1 MSWNSWEISVPLA
14 LAEGVVKAGDTEGM
28 TNTVKVK
35 DDSLADCKRILEG
48 QVAFPVQAGETEPVD
63 LVVVEDASGSFSDN
77 FPHVRQAIDEVVQGL
92 SDQDR
97 VMRLRIVAENN
108 LYFLMEK

>member
-1 MSWNSWEISVPLA
+1 MFKKATKLLSTMVIVAGTVVGNFSPTLA

-48 QVAFPVQAGETEPVD
+48 QAAFPVQAGSRPC
-63 LVVVEDASGSFSDN
+63 DAGFVSWRKTIYIS
-77 FPHVRQAIDEVVQGL
+77 
-92 SDQDR
+92 
-97 VMRLRIVAENN
+97 
-108 LYFLMEK
+108 

>member
-1 MSWNSWEISVPLA
+1 MFKKATKLLSTMVIVAGTVVGNFSPTLA
-14 LAEGVVKAGDTEGM
+14 LAEEAVKAGDTEGM

-48 QVAFPVQAGETEPVD
+48 QATFPVQAGETEPVD

-77 FPHVRQAIDEVVQGL
+77 FPHVRQAIDEVVQGYL
-92 SDQDR
+92 
-97 VMRLRIVAENN
+97 IKTA
-108 LYFLMEK
+108 